1 MHRPKEQALTQTDRD
16 LRDEAVARLRKHLPL
31 SVAGREL
38 FSNANLLEHPLYGMI
53 RSEPVK
59 GSV

>member
-1 MHRPKEQALTQTDRD
+1 MIISRKASPCQMEAAFFFPNAD
-16 LRDEAVARLRKHLPL
+16 LP
-31 SVAGREL
+31 
-38 FSNANLLEHPLYGMI
+38 EHPLYGMI